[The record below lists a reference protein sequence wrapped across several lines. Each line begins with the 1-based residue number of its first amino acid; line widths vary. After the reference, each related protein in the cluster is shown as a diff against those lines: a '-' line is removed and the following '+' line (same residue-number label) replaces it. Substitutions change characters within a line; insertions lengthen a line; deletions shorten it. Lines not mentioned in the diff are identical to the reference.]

1 MVASHSPRL
10 LPPAAIRGDKLL
22 QRRMPDHF
30 FVGAEV
36 AGMQVSGTVG
46 EAKEEKHGA
55 GAMVGLDERHPRA
68 FHLKRLVD
76 RSGADAGSGNAQSG
90 GHQIRCHLAEVG
102 DRGRRLLRSG
112 SL

>member
-46 EAKEEKHGA
+46 EAKEESTAPGQWLA
-55 GAMVGLDERHPRA
+55 SMSVTRA
-68 FHLKRLVD
+68 P
-76 RSGADAGSGNAQSG
+76 ST
-90 GHQIRCHLAEVG
+90 
-102 DRGRRLLRSG
+102 
-112 SL
+112 